1 MDQLNEAI
9 SIAIIGGADGPTS
22 IHISKQSLWILII
35 EIFICIAIFVFAI
48 YGLIRSI
55 KKKKIIKSVVC
66 GIIILLVNLPVIIF
80 GVKRHKILKEYQK
93 FYENLGLSEEKTNL
107 GIYTEAEDFEYFKRN
122 NKIINV
128 DVDVD
133 GTGFLI
139 GKKLG
144 DKEFKVV
151 KEIYGSGVPVAA
163 EETEIAILRE
173 NILYI
178 NENEYFILKDHVLKY
193 FNKEKEYLI
202 YSIEDNWISQ

>member
-22 IHISKQSLWILII
+22 IYISKQSLWMLII

-128 DVDVD
+128 DVDFA

-139 GKKLG
+139 SKKLG

>member
-22 IHISKQSLWILII
+22 IYISKQSLWMLII
-35 EIFICIAIFVFAI
+35 EIFICIAIFIFAI

-66 GIIILLVNLPVIIF
+66 GIIILLVILPVIIF
-80 GVKRHKILKEYQK
+80 GVKRHKNLKKYQK

-128 DVDVD
+128 DVDFA

-163 EETEIAILRE
+163 EKTEIAILKE

-178 NENEYFILKDHVLKY
+178 NEDEYFILEDHVLKY

>member
-22 IHISKQSLWILII
+22 IYISKQSLWMLII
-35 EIFICIAIFVFAI
+35 EIFIYIAIFVFAI

-66 GIIILLVNLPVIIF
+66 GIIILLINLPVIIF
-80 GVKRHKILKEYQK
+80 GVKRHKTLKEYQK

-128 DVDVD
+128 DVDFA

>member
-22 IHISKQSLWILII
+22 IYISKQSLWMLII

-128 DVDVD
+128 DVDFA

>member
-9 SIAIIGGADGPTS
+9 SIAIIGGAYGPTS
-22 IHISKQSLWILII
+22 IYISKQSLWMLII
-35 EIFICIAIFVFAI
+35 EIFIYIAIFIFAI

-80 GVKRHKILKEYQK
+80 GVKRHKNLKEYQK

-128 DVDVD
+128 DVDFA

-178 NENEYFILKDHVLKY
+178 NENEYFILKNHVLKY

-202 YSIEDNWISQ
+202 YNIEDNWISQ

>member
-22 IHISKQSLWILII
+22 IYISKQSLWMLII
-35 EIFICIAIFVFAI
+35 EIIICIAIFIFAI

-66 GIIILLVNLPVIIF
+66 GIIILLVILPVIIF
-80 GVKRHKILKEYQK
+80 GVKRHKNLKEYQK
-93 FYENLGLSEEKTNL
+93 FYENLGLSEEKPNL
-107 GIYTEAEDFEYFKRN
+107 GIYTEAEDFEYFIRN

-128 DVDVD
+128 DVDFA